1 MITPQRLPTRLAIN
15 WLSATLVASALIVGG
30 CKAPAGGAAA
40 DNGQTVAQVNGQD
53 VTIHQLNYRLRNM
66 LASQP
71 GADQKAATDA
81 IAKQLVDR
89 ELLVARALAS
99 KRDREPAVMLAI
111 EETRKDILAA
121 AYLENIAAAAA
132 VPTDADLH
140 QYYDQNP
147 LKYAQRKVYLVRQIL
162 TDNSVTRE
170 QVEEVAKQSPT
181 AEELVAWLH
190 KRDTKIM
197 VTVHTWSLD
206 QLPDALAE
214 RVQKLQ
220 KGQAIMVA
228 APGGLSINYLVD
240 VRDAPQTFDQAKD
253 AIAKTLL
260 ATRRTA
266 LQDAELKRLRTEATI
281 AWHGE
286 FKTRDAAQTPATPPA
301 PAASESTQKADDKSL
316 SEGIKG
322 LR

>member
-1 MITPQRLPTRLAIN
+1 MTTAHHPHIHASRHWLP
-15 WLSATLVASALIVGG
+15 ATLVAAALILGG
-30 CKAPAGGAAA
+30 CEAPTGGAAA

-66 LASQP
+66 LAAQP
-71 GADQKAATDA
+71 GIDQKAATDA

-99 KRDREPAVMLAI
+99 KRDRDPAVMIAI

-132 VPTDADLH
+132 APTDAELH

-147 LKYAQRKVYLVRQIL
+147 LKYAQRKAYLVRQIL
-162 TDNSVTRE
+162 TDKSVTRE

-181 AEELVAWLH
+181 AEQLVAWLQ
-190 KRDTKIM
+190 KRDAKVM

-228 APGGLSINYLVD
+228 APEGLSINYLLD

-253 AIAKTLL
+253 AIANTLL
-260 ATRRTA
+260 AQRRSA
-266 LQDAELKRLRTEATI
+266 LQDAELKRLRSEATI
-281 AWHGE
+281 AWQGE
-286 FKTRDAAQTPATPPA
+286 FKTRDGVQTPPA
-301 PAASESTQKADDKSL
+301 PTSPASSESTQTADDKSL